1 MYFIN
6 INIIE
11 FIKNYK
17 RLGITYIETFAE
29 VTEGDYIIIK
39 ETDKI
44 VLYKSFNEMPIKE
57 I

>member
-11 FIKNYK
+11 FLKNYK
-17 RLGITYIETFAE
+17 IEGNTYLETFAE
-29 VTEGDYIIIK
+29 VTEGDYIIVK

-44 VLYKSFNEMPIKE
+44 VLYRSFHEAPIKE